1 MADDARCSLRKP
13 AGRNR
18 ADVAARRV
26 LSMDA
31 MMKSLGSA
39 SDLAEKVAN
48 TMVDKRLSNI
58 VRPKTSEH
66 EKQVAAMKLEMLKM
80 YEDCKIAGSIVE
92 VGPGK
97 TPVEAMRAEMLS
109 LYEELKRDGTIIEVG
124 PEEEEDVAT
133 GRFTIARTPSRR
145 DSSPGPA
152 PDIDELLAPHE
163 EARRSLEITR
173 PLTSR
178 SAQSFN
184 LGSQTKGAG
193 KAARIPP
200 MNSEKR
206 QTEFV
211 LEPNTTKRLSLM
223 QVMPSKRA
231 GKYQPNDSKQDQNSP
246 QAPHPSRI
254 SSQPSTSN
262 GTQAGGGFWGWVTHT
277 CRRFLTRKI
286 ES

>member
-26 LSMDA
+26 LSKDA

-48 TMVDKRLSNI
+48 TMVDKR
-58 VRPKTSEH
+58 PKTSEQ

-109 LYEELKRDGTIIEVG
+109 MYEEYKRDGTIIEVG

-133 GRFTIARTPSRR
+133 GRFTIARTPSRL

-178 SAQSFN
+178 SFT
-184 LGSQTKGAG
+184 LGSQTKSAG

-200 MNSEKR
+200 MNR
-206 QTEFV
+206 HTEFV
-211 LEPNTTKRLSLM
+211 LEPNTTKRLSPI
-223 QVMPSKRA
+223 QVIPSKRA
-231 GKYQPNDSKQDQNSP
+231 DKYQPNDSNQDQNSP
-246 QAPHPSRI
+246 PAPHPSRI

-262 GTQAGGGFWGWVTHT
+262 GTQAGGGLWGWVTHT
-277 CRRFLTRKI
+277 CRRFLTRKTK
-286 ES
+286 S